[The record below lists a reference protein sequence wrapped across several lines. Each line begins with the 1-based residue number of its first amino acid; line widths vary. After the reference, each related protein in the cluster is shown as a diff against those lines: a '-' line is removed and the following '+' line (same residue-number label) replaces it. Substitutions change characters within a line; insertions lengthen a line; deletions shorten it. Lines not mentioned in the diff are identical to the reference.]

1 MKITFSN
8 WHKISSASGLL
19 VVSLALCAL
28 MPPTLSWVERARA
41 QSAQVQFDPGH
52 PFANV
57 KFAGEWERIFIPGK
71 PNLAANDPYG
81 NMTSAEFWRNTWRGQ
96 GIGKPVEMKGSDGL
110 GVVIRSPYLYT
121 SAAEHYDAWLKAAG
135 GGTRKTRETLPDW
148 SGDWQGN
155 ADGVLHGGAKV
166 SDVMAGVAADYRPRF
181 EQLLRAEI
189 EGRQWW
195 PTEFCLPWGFGGFY
209 SLDGPTWHFMADQTM
224 VLINK
229 DRNNNEARYIYTDGR
244 GFLPK
249 DLQFPQWYGASQGFW
264 DGDELVVWTSQIK
277 QWVITHG
284 LPEYSDQLEA
294 VERIKR
300 LGDEI
305 LVDLTLYDPK
315 AFAFPWHDTVI
326 FRKLKDWT
334 EAPATFSE
342 CVSTNNVYM
351 DANGMLRERTP
362 GDPEYRDFLDPR
374 PWATAFARGEAAAAA
389 SQRVK

>member
-1 MKITFSN
+1 MTSTFAR
-8 WHKISSASGLL
+8 WHNASSASGLPAVLL
-19 VVSLALCAL
+19 VLSAL
-28 MPPTLSWVERARA
+28 MPPMSSIERAGA
-41 QSAQVQFDPGH
+41 QSVQFDPAH

-57 KFAGEWERIFIPGK
+57 KSAEEWEKIFIPGR
-71 PNLAANDPYG
+71 PNLVANDPYG
-81 NMTSAEFWRNTWRGQ
+81 NITSGEFWRNTWRGQ
-96 GIGKPVEMKGSDGL
+96 GIGKLVDLKGSGGL
-110 GVVIRSPYLYT
+110 GVVIRSPYPYR
-121 SAAEHYDAWLKAAG
+121 SAEEHYNAWLRAAG
-135 GGTRKTRETLPDW
+135 GGTKKTRATLPDW

-166 SDVMAGVAADYRPRF
+166 SDVMAAVAEEYKPRF
-181 EQLLRAEI
+181 AQLLRAEM
-189 EGRQWW
+189 EGRHWW

-209 SLDGPTWHFMADQTM
+209 SLDGPTWHFMMDQTM

-229 DRNNNEARYIYTDGR
+229 DRNNNETRYIYTDGR

-249 DLQFPQWYGASQGFW
+249 ELQFPQWYGASQGFW
-264 DGDELVVWTSQIK
+264 DGDELVIWTSQIK
-277 QWVITHG
+277 QWVITHA

-300 LGDEI
+300 FGDEI

-342 CVSTNNVYM
+342 CVSTNNVYL
-351 DANGMLRERTP
+351 DANGTLRERAP
-362 GDPEYRDFLDPR
+362 GDPEYNDFLDPR
-374 PWATAFARGEAAAAA
+374 PWATAFARGEAAAAKAGA
-389 SQRVK
+389 SQPAK

>member
-1 MKITFSN
+1 MRFDRPGVALLLAAAITLPGSMAITPAF
-8 WHKISSASGLL
+8 
-19 VVSLALCAL
+19 
-28 MPPTLSWVERARA
+28 A
-41 QSAQVQFDPGH
+41 QSGESRIDPAH
-52 PFANV
+52 PFAGIASAEQWEKLFMPGNANV
-57 KFAGEWERIFIPGK
+57 VPGD
-71 PNLAANDPYG
+71 AYA
-81 NMTSAEFWRNTWRGQ
+81 NMTSAEFWRNTWQGQ
-96 GIGKPVEMKGSDGL
+96 GIDGKFAQAKGSGGR
-110 GVVIRSPYLYT
+110 GVLIRSPYPYK
-121 SAAEHYDAWLKAAG
+121 SAEEHYDAWFKAAG
-135 GGTRKTRETLPDW
+135 GGTKKARDTLPDW

-166 SDVMAGVAADYRPRF
+166 SDVMAAVAGDYKPAF

-189 EGRQWW
+189 AGRQWW

-209 SLDGPTWHFMADQTM
+209 SLDGPTWHFMMDQTM

-229 DRNNNEARYIYTDGR
+229 DRNNNETRYIYTDGR

-249 DLQFPQWYGASQGFW
+249 PLQFPQWYGASQGFW
-264 DGDELVVWTSQIK
+264 DGDELVIWTSQIK

-294 VERIKR
+294 VERMKR
-300 LGDEI
+300 FGDQI

-326 FRKLKDWT
+326 FHKLADWT

-351 DANGMLRERTP
+351 DADGALRERVA
-362 GDPEYRDFLDPR
+362 GDPNYLDISDSR
-374 PWATAFARGEAAAAA
+374 PWATAFARGEAAAAKA
-389 SQRVK
+389 AGKDPK

>member
-1 MKITFSN
+1 MTRAFSR
-8 WHKISSASGLL
+8 ASRLVAASLAVAASVPGLL
-19 VVSLALCAL
+19 SIQSAH
-28 MPPTLSWVERARA
+28 A
-41 QSAQVQFDPGH
+41 QSAQFDPGH
-52 PFANV
+52 PFAQI
-57 KFAGEWERIFIPGK
+57 KSAEEWEKLFIPGK
-71 PNLAANDPYG
+71 PDVVANDRFG
-81 NMTSAEFWRNTWRGQ
+81 NMTSAEFWRNTWKGQ
-96 GIGKPVEMKGSDGL
+96 GIDGKLAAAKGSGGL
-110 GVVIRSPYLYT
+110 GAVIRSPYPYK
-121 SAAEHYDAWLKAAG
+121 SAEEHYRAWLQAAG
-135 GGTRKTRETLPDW
+135 GGAKKTREALPDW

-166 SDVMAGVAADYRPRF
+166 SDVMAAVAEDYKPRF
-181 EQLLRAEI
+181 EQLLRAEM

-195 PTEFCLPWGFGGFY
+195 ATEFCLPWGFGGFY
-209 SLDGPTWHFMADQTM
+209 SLDGPTWHFMMDQTM

-229 DRNNNEARYIYTDGR
+229 DRNNNETRYIYTDGR

-249 DLQFPQWYGASQGFW
+249 ELQFPQWYGASQGFW
-264 DGDELVVWTSQIK
+264 DGDELVIWTSQIK

-294 VERIKR
+294 VERMKR
-300 LGDEI
+300 FGDEI
-305 LVDLTLYDPK
+305 LVDITLYDPK

-351 DANGMLRERTP
+351 DAKGTLRERTP

-374 PWATAFARGEAAAAA
+374 PWATAFERGEAAAQK
-389 SQRVK
+389 SK